1 MFSGEELRN
10 LRQLKRLS
18 KGDVSD
24 RTGLSLSTLS
34 RLESGLSVPS
44 IETLIR
50 LANSMKTPL
59 KILLSKI
66 GILNGNGR
74 H

>member
-1 MFSGEELRN
+1 MFSGDELRN
-10 LRQLKRLS
+10 LRERKRLS
-18 KGDVSD
+18 KGDVSG
-24 RTGLSLSTLS
+24 RTGLSRSTVS

-50 LANSMKTPL
+50 LANSMKMSL
-59 KILLSKI
+59 QELLSKV
-66 GILNGNGR
+66 GILNRSSG